1 MPVFTALLAFLG
13 SISGYVLS
21 ERSKAKWQDREGKQ
35 TRYHALVVASK
46 AFLNSPMSATER
58 HQLAIQFM
66 RERDLCGIYCPD
78 EIVRQLNIFTDRI
91 SNPKLYDDQDLQYR
105 MLKLALRKDLRDDTK
120 LTEQDYKF

>member
-1 MPVFTALLAFLG
+1 MVAAWGRRGMGRILLCHYPLGVGFSARGVIGYQIIVRTRRLSSGAMFL
-13 SISGYVLS
+13 
-21 ERSKAKWQDREGKQ
+21 K
-35 TRYHALVVASK
+35 
-46 AFLNSPMSATER
+46 SPMSATER